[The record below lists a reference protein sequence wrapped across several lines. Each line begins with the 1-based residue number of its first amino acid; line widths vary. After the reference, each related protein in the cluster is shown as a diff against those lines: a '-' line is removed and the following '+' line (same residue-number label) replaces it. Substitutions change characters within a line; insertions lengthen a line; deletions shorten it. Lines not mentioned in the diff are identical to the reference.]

1 MADIVFLKMP
11 MEAELELGT
20 IVRLDG
26 QHTKGETPDDL
37 VHELDAYRAQDHVR
51 DGRPIVYS
59 RRGL

>member
-1 MADIVFLKMP
+1 
-11 MEAELELGT
+11 LELGT